1 MSTNEILH
9 KSNNATSVPYKAAL
23 SYYINYQDMKCT
35 ARSYEA
41 PLESHMA
48 SEIASLT
55 DAMVG
60 TSCVYKALIA
70 GPVEEEEEA
79 GFVTH
84 SASIGTTSSTPN
96 PRI

>member
-1 MSTNEILH
+1 MSTKEILH

-23 SYYINYQDMKCT
+23 SYYINYEDMKCT

-48 SEIASLT
+48 SEIASLI

-60 TSCVYKALIA
+60 TSCVYKALTA
-70 GPVEEEEEA
+70 GPVEEEEA
-79 GFVTH
+79 VFATH
-84 SASIGTTSSTPN
+84 SASVGTTSSTPN